1 MSANVLIVDDEATIL
16 DLLEACLGCYN
27 CRITRAT
34 DGDMAIEAINRTNFD
49 LVITDL
55 NMPGKDGLEV
65 LKRAKARHP
74 ATLVFVITGC
84 DELQTALKTFELGAD
99 EFLLKPFP
107 LPLLLDRLKRHG
119 FSCKPRPATRKNGAL
134 PRDTLSRSFTMWKEA

>member
-16 DLLEACLGCYN
+16 DLLEACLGCYD
-27 CRITRAT
+27 CRITRAS
-34 DGDMAIEAINRTNFD
+34 DGDMAIEALSQTDFD

-55 NMPGKDGLEV
+55 YMPRQDGLEV
-65 LKRAKARHP
+65 LKRAKAQHP

-84 DELQTALKTFELGAD
+84 DELQTALKAFELGAD
-99 EFLLKPFP
+99 DFLLKPFP

-119 FSCKPRPATRKNGAL
+119 FPCKPRPAPGENDTL
-134 PRDTLSRSFTMWKEA
+134 PRNPLSKSFTTWKGA